1 MDSIGAD
8 YTFKS
13 YPNAKHAFTNPNADA
28 VDNKYHI
35 GVGYNR
41 EADKQSWE
49 AMKEFL
55 QKLFGKQFDH
65 SFQTVL
71 IKASSFLLKKL
82 FVLASLLPLQ

>member
-55 QKLFGKQFDH
+55 QKLFGK
-65 SFQTVL
+65 
-71 IKASSFLLKKL
+71 
-82 FVLASLLPLQ
+82 